1 MMTYHNEVV
10 LELDE
15 AEYHAHPALSS
26 TGARKLL
33 TAPREFQW
41 YRDNPQPHK
50 AAFDLGTAAHGK
62 VLGIGS
68 PTVVIPADKLATNGA
83 ASTNAAKEFIEQA
96 YAAGQTPVKQD
107 VFDEVNAM
115 AESILRNPE
124 ARALL
129 EQDGTAEASVFATDP
144 DTGVELRARFD
155 FLPNFM
161 QDNPWAIDF
170 KTSAKRAD
178 GESFGKTCAQ
188 LGYDVQQEH
197 YLHTYAIAAGDAS
210 MRMKFIVVETSAPYL
225 VAVHELS
232 YEFGE
237 IGAARAR
244 KARELFAQ
252 WKDQPGIWDGY
263 ESDPLPLQPPLWHIY
278 MNSELLQ

>member
-1 MMTYHNEVV
+1 MTYHNEVV
-10 LELDE
+10 LGLDE
-15 AEYHAHPALSS
+15 DEYHAHPALSS

-41 YRDNPQPHK
+41 YMEHPQPHK
-50 AAFDLGTAAHGK
+50 AAFDLGTAAHSK
-62 VLGIGS
+62 VLGVGA
-68 PTVVIPADKLATNGA
+68 PTVAIPESVLATNGA
-83 ASTNAAKEFIEQA
+83 ASTTAAKEWIANA
-96 YAAGQTPVKQD
+96 YAEGKTPLKKALA
-107 VFDEVNAM
+107 DEVDAM

-129 EQDGTAEASVFATDP
+129 EQEGNAEASVFATDP
-144 DTGVELRARFD
+144 DTGIELRARFD

-161 QDNPWAIDF
+161 QDKPWALDF

-178 GESFGKTCAQ
+178 GESFGKTVAN

-197 YLHTYAIAAGDAS
+197 YLHTLALATGDAS
-210 MRMKFIVVETSAPYL
+210 MRMKFIVIETAAPYL

-237 IGAARAR
+237 IGAARAK
-244 KARELFAQ
+244 KARELFAH
-252 WKDQPGIWDGY
+252 WKDRPEIWDGY
-263 ESDPLPLQPPLWHIY
+263 DSDPLPLQPPLWHIY
-278 MNSELLQ
+278 QNSELLQ